1 MKRVQEV
8 TDVMQPLPGLVRNVL
23 LGWLLTALVMPAL
36 AEGSDDQ
43 ELWIEDTDAAIQVM
57 SGADASR
64 VLQNP
69 MEAVAFKVQRWQW
82 GVGGLLQSP
91 SQMDSRN
98 ALVFEARYLASS
110 SWYLL
115 ANLEYGRFNDELL
128 STPAGQPVIAAQQS
142 ASVIAAGV
150 GLSLLRG
157 TGQLLN
163 GDIRPWQISL
173 ELLAGEQYTG
183 ASSGRYSAA
192 GLGWQMLG
200 NEWWLGLDWR
210 VYKVDDSLLKAA
222 GVDQGMQGSVLLGRY
237 F

>member
-1 MKRVQEV
+1 MKRVQDV
-8 TDVMQPLPGLVRNVL
+8 TDVMQLLPGRVRNLL

-43 ELWIEDTDAAIQVM
+43 ELWVEDTDAAIQVM

-69 MEAVAFKVQRWQW
+69 MEAVAFRVQRWQW

-91 SQMDSRN
+91 PQMDSRN

-150 GLSLLRG
+150 GLSVLRG
-157 TGQLLN
+157 TGQLLG

-183 ASSGRYSAA
+183 PSSGRYSAA
-192 GLGWQMLG
+192 GVSWQMLG

-210 VYKVDDSLLKAA
+210 VYKVDDSLLKVA